1 MEKKHINILLV
12 DDHELILEGMAQLV
26 ESIAGFRVVGKAEN
40 GKIAL
45 QLVEA
50 LKPDM
55 VLMDVDMPVMN
66 GLEATK
72 RIKAQYPDTQVLIL
86 TMHNEDALVKRMK
99 EIGADGFILK
109 NADRDS
115 FVEALSSVAGGQ
127 KDFAEIAKKTS
138 TASGNVD
145 EWTNA
150 TGEDTKRLMMLSER
164 ETEILRHIAMGRSN
178 KEIGDVLFI
187 SHRTVDTHRTS
198 IMKKMEVHN
207 VAGLV
212 RIALRNGMISG

>member
-127 KDFAEIAKKTS
+127 KYFAEIAKKTS